1 MKAIRVH
8 QFGDPQVMK
17 LEEVPDPKPS
27 AGQVL
32 VRVKAVGVNPVE
44 TYVRAGK
51 YGPRQFPFTPGAD
64 AAGTI
69 EAVGPGVSAFKPGQ
83 RVYTSGSLTGT
94 YAELTLC
101 NVEQEQVHPLPENV
115 SFAQGAAMGVPYGT
129 AYYALFLR
137 ARAMAGETVFVDG
150 ASGGVGT
157 AAVQLARAAGLT
169 VIGTGGTDK
178 GRKLVAENG
187 AHHVLDHHAPDYL
200 QQLLRLTD
208 NKGVEI
214 VLEMAAHLNLG
225 KVLTVLAKFG
235 RVIVVGSRAEVQINP
250 RDTMSRNA
258 DIRGM
263 TLMNATPKELKG
275 IHQALVEGLRNGTLR
290 PVVGKELPLADAPKA
305 HELVLAPGSYGKIV
319 LTP

>member
-1 MKAIRVH
+1 MKAIRVY

-17 LEEVPDPKPS
+17 LEEVPDPKPA

-44 TYVRAGK
+44 TYIRAGK
-51 YGPRQFPFTPGAD
+51 YGPRQFPFTPGSD
-64 AAGTI
+64 AAGI
-69 EAVGPGVSAFKPGQ
+69 INAVGSGVIGLKPGQ
-83 RVYTSGSLTGT
+83 RVYTAGSLTGT

-101 NVEQEQVHPLPENV
+101 NEDQVHPLPENV
-115 SFAQGAAMGVPYGT
+115 TFAQGAAVGVPYGT
-129 AYYALFLR
+129 AYYALFHR
-137 ARAMAGETVFVDG
+137 ARAIAGETVFVDG

-200 QQLLRLTD
+200 QQVVRLTND
-208 NKGVEI
+208 NGVEI
-214 VLEMAAHLNLG
+214 VLEMVAHLNLG
-225 KVLTVLAKFG
+225 KVLSVLAKFG

-250 RDTMSRNA
+250 RDIMSRDA

-263 TLMNATPKELKG
+263 SIANATPKDLKG
-275 IHQALVEGLRNGTLR
+275 IHQALVEGLSNGTLR
-290 PVVGKELPLADAPKA
+290 PVVGKELAFSEAPKA
-305 HELVLAPGSYGKIV
+305 HELILAPASHGKIV
-319 LTP
+319 LVP

>member
-17 LEEVPDPKPS
+17 LEEVTDPKPA
-27 AGQVL
+27 AGQLL
-32 VRVKAVGVNPVE
+32 VRVKAIGVNPVD
-44 TYVRAGK
+44 TYIRAGK
-51 YGPRQFPFTPGAD
+51 YGPRQFPFIPGSD
-64 AAGTI
+64 AAGVV
-69 EAVGPGVSAFKPGQ
+69 EAVGPGVAAFKPGQ
-83 RVYTSGSLTGT
+83 RVYTAGSLTGT

-101 NVEQEQVHPLPENV
+101 NQEQVHPLADKV
-115 SFAQGAAMGVPYGT
+115 SFAQGAAVGVPYGT
-129 AYYALFLR
+129 AYYALFHR

-157 AAVQLARAAGLT
+157 AAVQLARTAGLT

-178 GRKLVAENG
+178 GRQLVAENG

-200 QQLLRLTD
+200 QELVRLT
-208 NKGVEI
+208 NNNGVEI
-214 VLEMAAHLNLG
+214 VLELVAHLNLG
-225 KVLTVLAKFG
+225 KVLSVLAKFG

-250 RDTMSRNA
+250 RDVMSRDA

-263 TLMNATPKELKG
+263 SIANATPKDLKG
-275 IHQALVEGLRNGTLR
+275 IHQALVEGLSNGTLR

-305 HELVLAPGSYGKIV
+305 HELILAPGSHGKIV
-319 LTP
+319 LVP

>member
-17 LEEVPDPKPS
+17 LEDVPDPKPA

-32 VRVKAVGVNPVE
+32 VRVKAVGVNPVD
-44 TYVRAGK
+44 TYIRAGK

-64 AAGTI
+64 AAGI
-69 EAVGPGVSAFKPGQ
+69 VEAVGPGVTAFKPGQ
-83 RVYTSGSLTGT
+83 RVYVAGSITGT
-94 YAELTLC
+94 YAELALC
-101 NVEQEQVHPLPENV
+101 NEDQVHPLPENV
-115 SFAQGAAMGVPYGT
+115 TFAQGAAVGVPYGT
-129 AYYALFLR
+129 AYYALFHR
-137 ARAMAGETVFVDG
+137 ANAMAGETVFVDG

-169 VIGTGGTDK
+169 VIGTAGTDK

-200 QQLLRLTD
+200 DQLVRLT
-208 NKGVEI
+208 NNNGVQI

-225 KVLTVLAKFG
+225 KVLSAVAKFG
-235 RVIVVGSRAEVQINP
+235 RVIVIGSRAEVQINP
-250 RDTMSRNA
+250 RDIMSRDA

-263 TLMNATPKELKG
+263 SIANATPNVLKG
-275 IHQALVEGLRNGTLR
+275 IHQALVEGLSNGTLR
-290 PVVGKELPLADAPKA
+290 PAVGQDLPLAQAPRA
-305 HELVLAPGSYGKIV
+305 HDLVLAPGSHGKIV
-319 LTP
+319 LVP